1 MTKIKINKLSKHNE
15 NINKIVRESIQQALI
30 ILMNQKKFNDI
41 SITELCKK
49 AGVSRMAFY
58 NNYNSKDDLL
68 KQLIYYHSEF
78 LINEIG
84 SPFREKTNNSWY
96 VKMFEYAKENHYN
109 LKTIF
114 DAGFKYEYLS
124 TITDIV
130 LHDKDI
136 SLEKKYLRVMW
147 TGGIINTIIYWLES
161 GMKESIDEI
170 ATFCYKNLS
179 VWTNE

>member
-68 KQLIYYHSEF
+68 KQLIYY
-78 LINEIG
+78 L
-84 SPFREKTNNSWY
+84 T
-96 VKMFEYAKENHYN
+96 
-109 LKTIF
+109 
-114 DAGFKYEYLS
+114 
-124 TITDIV
+124 
-130 LHDKDI
+130 
-136 SLEKKYLRVMW
+136 
-147 TGGIINTIIYWLES
+147 
-161 GMKESIDEI
+161 
-170 ATFCYKNLS
+170 
-179 VWTNE
+179 

>member
-1 MTKIKINKLSKHNE
+1 
-15 NINKIVRESIQQALI
+15 
-30 ILMNQKKFNDI
+30 MNQKSFNDI

-68 KQLIYYHSEF
+68 RKLISYHSYL
-78 LINEIG
+78 LIDTIG
-84 SPFREKTNNSWY
+84 SPFREKIDASWY
-96 VKMFEYAKENHYN
+96 MKMFDYAKENHYN

-114 DAGFKYEYLS
+114 DAGFKYEYLA

-136 SLEKKYLRVMW
+136 SSDIKYLRVMW
-147 TGGIINTIIYWLES
+147 AGGIINTIIFWLER
-161 GMKESIDEI
+161 GMKESVDEI
-170 ATFCYKNLS
+170 ANFCYNNLS
-179 VWTNE
+179 VWTNKQSTRL

>member
-1 MTKIKINKLSKHNE
+1 MTKIYQKKLSKHNE
-15 NINKIVRESIQQALI
+15 NINKVVCESLQQALI
-30 ILMNQKKFNDI
+30 ILMNKKDFNDI
-41 SITELCKK
+41 SITELCRK

-68 KQLIYYHSEF
+68 KKLISYHSYL
-78 LINEIG
+78 LINLIG
-84 SPFREKTNNSWY
+84 SPFRERIDISWY
-96 VKMFEYAKENHYN
+96 VNMFEYAKENHYN

-136 SLEKKYLRVMW
+136 PSDKKYLRVMW
-147 TGGIINTIIYWLES
+147 AGGIINTIIYWLES

-170 ATFCYKNLS
+170 ATFCYNNLS